1 MIEFDVDMG
10 YLLEDGELDSVV
22 LNDENG
28 EYEPMRFIPDGET
41 EEIAYSVTEEV
52 AYSVSYE
59 GKRTDMWY
67 ENGVDFDTLDE
78 AIEYVESRKSE
89 EDSPWHDF
97 EITEHRTTRRVVR
110 RVQ

>member
-28 EYEPMRFIPDGET
+28 EHEPMRFIPDGE
-41 EEIAYSVTEEV
+41 TEEV

-59 GKRTDMWY
+59 GKRSDMWY
-67 ENGVDFDTLDE
+67 ENGVDFDMLDE

-89 EDSPWHDF
+89 DDSPWHDF
-97 EITEHRTTRRVVR
+97 EITEHRTVKRVVR
-110 RVQ
+110 RIP